1 MTFREVFNNITL
13 GTTEEEMNI
22 IQLQLDISKL
32 RKWFLLLLLLQL
44 GLLGQLFW
52 MIFEKNNSTTIQ
64 PQPSAIIKRK

>member
-32 RKWFLLLLLLQL
+32 RKWFWLLLLLQL